1 MGINMTN
8 IIIPGKK
15 RGILDKQCADFQP
28 LEDGTKA
35 KEKKYCALSDL
46 CRQVDVLVD
55 GTVVP
60 MESHYLPVV
69 PADGSEIMEWKYFC
83 TGLHDLRSKRE
94 RIDDDKVS

>member
-1 MGINMTN
+1 MSE

-15 RGILDKQCADFQP
+15 KDILDKDCQDFCP
-28 LEDGTKA
+28 IDDGTKS
-35 KEKKYCALSDL
+35 KEKKYCAMSDV
-46 CRQVDVLVD
+46 CRQIDVLID

-60 MESHYLPVV
+60 MEAHYLPVV
-69 PADGSEIMEWKYFC
+69 NLDGEIMEWKMFC

>member
-1 MGINMTN
+1 MSD
-8 IIIPGKK
+8 IIILGNKK
-15 RGILDKQCADFQP
+15 DILDKDCQDFQA

-55 GTVVP
+55 GTVVS

-69 PADGSEIMEWKYFC
+69 PADGIEIMEWKYFC

-94 RIDDDKVS
+94 KIDDDKVS